1 MSASHIGREVTTH
14 ADYLVDFRIGGGL
27 GIFCLFYIFD
37 HFSDEGVAVVLV
49 LGHDN
54 LKDKP
59 ESSESKANLII
70 SNLESNHNAF

>member
-1 MSASHIGREVTTH
+1 MRWKVTTH
-14 ADYLVDFRIGGGL
+14 ADYLIGFRIGGGL
-27 GIFCLFYIFD
+27 GIFCLFYIFY

-59 ESSESKANLII
+59 QSSESKANLTI
-70 SNLESNHNAF
+70 SNVAMNQNVCNF